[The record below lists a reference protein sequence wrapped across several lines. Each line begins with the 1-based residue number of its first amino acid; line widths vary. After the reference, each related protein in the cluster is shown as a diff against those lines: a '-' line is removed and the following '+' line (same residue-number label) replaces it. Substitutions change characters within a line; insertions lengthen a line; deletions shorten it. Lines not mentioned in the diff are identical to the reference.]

1 LKLEEETA
9 LAEQLVRTH
18 GLRAAIQ
25 ASDNACAQ
33 DLLGDEAGA
42 SKWRRVMV
50 LISEMQRGMGL
61 GIEYDDTLASPAE
74 RRPNPRKRVLLVGIV
89 VYANGAYSFDCT
101 FRNLSE
107 TGARIVVGKNAQFPS
122 DFYLINI
129 RDRVAYEAKVVW
141 NNGSEIGV
149 TFQNI
154 LPMSEITD
162 PTLSFL
168 KRLWLSK
175 ATG

>member
-1 LKLEEETA
+1 MKLQEETT
-9 LAEQLVRTH
+9 LAEELVRTH
-18 GLRAAIQ
+18 GLQAAIK
-25 ASDNACAQ
+25 ASDNANAQ
-33 DLLGDEAGA
+33 DLLGDGAAA

-50 LISEMQRGMGL
+50 LISEMQGGIGL
-61 GIEYDDTLASPAE
+61 GREYNDAPPSPDE
-74 RRPNPRKRVLLVGIV
+74 RRPKPRKRVLLTGIV
-89 VYANGAYSFDCT
+89 VYANGTYSFDCT

-107 TGARIVVGKNAQFPS
+107 TGARIVVGKSAQFPS

-141 NNGSEIGV
+141 NNGSEVGV
-149 TFQNI
+149 TFQKT
-154 LPMSEITD
+154 LPMSDITD
-162 PTLSFL
+162 SSLIFL

>member
-25 ASDNACAQ
+25 ASDNASAQ
-33 DLLGDEAGA
+33 DLLGDQAGA

-50 LISEMQRGMGL
+50 LISEMQGGVGL
-61 GIEYDDTLASPAE
+61 GIEYNDTPALPAE
-74 RRPNPRKRVLLVGIV
+74 RRPKPRKRVLLMGIV
-89 VYANGAYSFDCT
+89 VYDNGAYSFDCT

-122 DFYLINI
+122 DFHLINI

-141 NNGSEIGV
+141 NNGTEVGV
-149 TFQNI
+149 TFKKI
-154 LPMSEITD
+154 LPMSDITD
-162 PTLSFL
+162 PTLNFL